1 MNTTKHG
8 MRTLLASAAAG
19 ALVIG
24 SASGALAHPAKPKAP
39 AKPGTIALR
48 TVDIHRHAPINIA
61 GPETQK
67 VKLRANVW
75 DTNKDKDTTVTILLA
90 QYDKRRGTAGATEL
104 SKPLAQVTKDKRKK
118 SKNYSATVSLSEI
131 KTLLGEGVPAAG
143 KVTYLCIKDV
153 SAPESTRTW
162 KQVTKKPK
170 GGDCVKI
177 VNKPVVQQP

>member
-1 MNTTKHG
+1 MNNTKHG
-8 MRTLLASAAAG
+8 IRTLLASAAAG

-24 SASGALAHPAKPKAP
+24 SASGALAHPVKPKAP

-75 DTNKDKDTTVTILLA
+75 DTDKSKDAVVTVVLA
-90 QYDKRRGTAGATEL
+90 QYDKRRGTAGAATL
-104 SKPLAQVTKDKRKK
+104 SKELAPVTKDKRKK
-118 SKNYSATVSLSEI
+118 SKNYAATVSLSDI
-131 KTLLGEGVPAAG
+131 KTLLGAGVPAVG
-143 KVTYLCIKDV
+143 KITYLCIKDV
-153 SAPESTRTW
+153 SAPESTREW
-162 KQVTKKPK
+162 KQVTKKEN

-177 VNKPVVQQP
+177 VNKPVTTQQ